1 MWCVV
6 CEFVTGAIAS
16 LSTCFLLTCQYRTH
30 GTLLLWNLDSSFLS
44 TCTACSSA
52 GGRHARKSDV
62 DADSILAKTS
72 RGTGKEKSELMT
84 DTNPVQDART
94 RTKAPTLLTICVEVY
109 TINLWPSDPL
119 SHFVSL
125 EVKSVP
131 VCVTCMRVSKNAG
144 CSRVMSCAIRR
155 R

>member
-1 MWCVV
+1 
-6 CEFVTGAIAS
+6 
-16 LSTCFLLTCQYRTH
+16 
-30 GTLLLWNLDSSFLS
+30 
-44 TCTACSSA
+44 
-52 GGRHARKSDV
+52 
-62 DADSILAKTS
+62 
-72 RGTGKEKSELMT
+72 MT

-131 VCVTCMRVSKNAG
+131 VCVTCMRVSKN
-144 CSRVMSCAIRR
+144 CWVLPRDELRNSPPIDRVQGGEEVLKMLRVFSEHSVVFVNSGITVNENAKVHA
-155 R
+155 